1 MEDNQKTGDVDYRVK
16 RQALRAAGLEGY
28 TDHLSQADQAVRW
41 ERYNRVLRDLDREI
55 AKGMKAKGRGKK

>member
-1 MEDNQKTGDVDYRVK
+1 MEDKQKSTDVDYRVK

-28 TDHLSQADQAVRW
+28 TDHLSQADREVRW

-55 AKGMKAKGRGKK
+55 AEGMKAKGGRR

>member
-1 MEDNQKTGDVDYRVK
+1 MEDNQKVTDVDYRIK

-41 ERYNRVLRDLDREI
+41 EKYNRVLRDLDREI
-55 AKGMKAKGRGKK
+55 EQGMKAKGRGKI

>member
-1 MEDNQKTGDVDYRVK
+1 MEDNQKVNDVDYRIK

-55 AKGMKAKGRGKK
+55 EQGAKKKGGGKG